1 MKNKVITPI
10 ENAASNSVDAP
21 EYALNAS
28 TAKAAPTAQPATSAA
43 NQSAAATQTSAQA
56 PAAAANPAAKAPANQ
71 ATQAQQPAAQTAAA
85 SAQPAT
91 GAATQAPA
99 QQPATAAQT
108 TAKASSN
115 QAAAAQQGTANTQNT
130 KAAAKTQQL
139 QSGAKT
145 QQLKNGAK
153 TQTFTPFENA
163 YFAKNLKIENGRLVG
178 VNGNYSGNLKLTS
191 KNKNTNY
198 TLSFDDGKIVNVKT
212 VSPQKG
218 KSVCKNKIIAYKGND
233 VQVQT
238 AGTNPIVATAK
249 FDPTTGTY
257 NEVTINGK
265 NNGSMDLQT
274 FLKQVLRVS

>member
-1 MKNKVITPI
+1 MKDKVITPL
-10 ENAASNSVDAP
+10 ENAASISVDAP
-21 EYALNAS
+21 EYALNAP
-28 TAKAAPTAQPATSAA
+28 TAKAAPTAQASA
-43 NQSAAATQTSAQA
+43 NQTA
-56 PAAAANPAAKAPANQ
+56 
-71 ATQAQQPAAQTAAA
+71 QAQQPAAQTAAS

-145 QQLKNGAK
+145 QQLKSGTK

-163 YFAKNLKIENGRLVG
+163 FLGKNLKIENGRLVG
-178 VNGNYSGNLKLTS
+178 VNGNYTGKLNL